1 MINNNPNIMALDDN
15 QKVNYVKSLL
25 FNRDINDA
33 LDTIIKVEKKDYYY
47 QLLENEEVVNRI
59 LEEFGL
65 NPETGKIVNGHMP
78 VAVKKGESPIKCN
91 GKLFII
97 DGGFSKAYQKTTGIA
112 GYTLVSNSYGLK
124 LVAHE
129 PFESRDEAIR
139 KETDI
144 YSDTIVIRKVT
155 RRKCVEDTD
164 IGKGIKEKIA
174 DLEQLLWAYQKGLL
188 TEQI

>member
-1 MINNNPNIMALDDN
+1 MN
-15 QKVNYVKSLL
+15 
-25 FNRDINDA
+25 
-33 LDTIIKVEKKDYYY
+33 
-47 QLLENEEVVNRI
+47 
-59 LEEFGL
+59 
-65 NPETGKIVNGHMP
+65 
-78 VAVKKGESPIKCN
+78 
-91 GKLFII
+91 
-97 DGGFSKAYQKTTGIA
+97 
-112 GYTLVSNSYGLK
+112 
-124 LVAHE
+124 

>member
-1 MINNNPNIMALDDN
+1 MWFIWSNENSPVYGKDKMATYERYFLDDA
-15 QKVNYVKSLL
+15 S
-25 FNRDINDA
+25 
-33 LDTIIKVEKKDYYY
+33 IKKEKKDYYY

-65 NPETGKIVNGHMP
+65 NPDTGKIVNGHMP

-112 GYTLVSNSYGLK
+112 GYTLVYDSYELK

-129 PFESRDEAIR
+129 PFESRDVAIR

-144 YSDTIVIRKVT
+144 FSDTTVIRKVS
-155 RRKCVEDTD
+155 RRKNVEDTD
-164 IGKGIKEKIA
+164 IGKGIKEKIV
-174 DLEQLLWAYQKGLL
+174 DLEQLLWAYQRGLL
-188 TEQI
+188 TEQVSN